1 MADVLT
7 TPAPTATPRD
17 AEAIVMLHFGLE
29 TKASLLPGE
38 RDRNFRITAS
48 AGSKYL
54 LKLINP
60 AEDPEVTRF
69 QTGALRHIAASDPD
83 LAVPRLVQ
91 TVAGGDI
98 ATTASGLRARLTTF
112 FAGKPL
118 AARTRSTSP
127 RVQLGALLARVDK
140 ALSGYR
146 RNGKPGALL
155 WDLANAGRLR
165 GLLATIEDGGRRAL
179 VERVLDRFD
188 DSVGPTLAVLPRQA
202 IHNDFNPSN
211 VLVDDKGAP
220 CGVIDF
226 GDVVMA
232 PRIQDL
238 AVAAAY
244 QLPEE
249 GDPLTPILDLVE
261 GYHAV
266 TPLASSEA
274 EILLD
279 LMELRIAMT
288 AIISSW
294 RTSLDPGNRDYI
306 MRHAGGVWSGLTRL
320 GALDRRSASEMFRR
334 RAAAPP

>member
-1 MADVLT
+1 MANVLT
-7 TPAPTATPRD
+7 SPAPTATPRE

-38 RDRNFRITAS
+38 RDRNFRIIANT
-48 AGSKYL
+48 GSEYL

-69 QTGALRHIAASDPD
+69 QNGAIRHIAASDPG
-83 LAVPRLVQ
+83 LAVPRLVE
-91 TVAGGDI
+91 TADAGDI
-98 ATTASGLRARLTTF
+98 AITASGLRARLTTYV
-112 FAGKPL
+112 AGNPL
-118 AARTRSTSP
+118 AARTPSASL
-127 RVQLGALLARVDK
+127 RVQLGGLLARVDQ
-140 ALSGYR
+140 ALGGYGQ
-146 RNGKPGALL
+146 NGKSGALL
-155 WDLANAGRLR
+155 WDLANAGKLR
-165 GLLATIEDGGRRAL
+165 ALVAHVEEETRRTL

-188 DSVGPTLAVLPRQA
+188 ARVGPTLAALPRQA

-211 VLVDDKGAP
+211 VLVDNCGVL

-244 QLPEE
+244 HVPEE
-249 GDPLTPILDLVE
+249 GDPLTPILEVVE

-274 EILLD
+274 EILLN
-279 LMELRIAMT
+279 LIELRMVMT

-294 RTSLDPGNRDYI
+294 RASLDPGNRDYI
-306 MRHAGGVWSGLTRL
+306 MRHAARAWNGLARFRE
-320 GALDRRSASEMFRR
+320 LDPRSADDMIRR
-334 RAAAPP
+334 RVAAPP